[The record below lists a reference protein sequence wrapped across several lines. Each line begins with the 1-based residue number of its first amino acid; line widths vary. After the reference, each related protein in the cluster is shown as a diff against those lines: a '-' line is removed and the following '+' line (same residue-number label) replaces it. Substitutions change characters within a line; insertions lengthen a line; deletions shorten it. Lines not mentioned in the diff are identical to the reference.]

1 MTQQFATIDRRT
13 EVNHTPPPNR
23 THSTRNV
30 MRKIS
35 DVIENRFVQ
44 PLSGWTNLFSMTS
57 LIFLITLRVEWVRFG
72 GGVWF
77 TSVRRSIL
85 ANCWVTEP
93 VSVTKFFGDVGKR
106 RRRGFFKIFS
116 WKWSRI
122 RSSGTRK
129 ELPSHQ
135 LNSRISSS
143 NRLLRQ
149 PCLYVDTTFRNSIE
163 LSRYGHFTAN
173 PATREPRGECDETVK
188 IARMIRPAVIFV
200 YEQQKLLVYKRHWV
214 QTSLTWNI
222 T

>member
-1 MTQQFATIDRRT
+1 M
-13 EVNHTPPPNR
+13 
-23 THSTRNV
+23 STRLFFKMLPSTHNKNKKRNRLG
-30 MRKIS
+30 RKRK
-35 DVIENRFVQ
+35 VIEEMNNEHILLGYDPAVCHDG
-44 PLSGWTNLFSMTS
+44 SAN
-57 LIFLITLRVEWVRFG
+57 

-77 TSVRRSIL
+77 ASVRRSIL

-173 PATREPRGECDETVK
+173 PATREPRVK
-188 IARMIRPAVIFV
+188 SRKHKGSTPFTTRAYQPNNKPLESDLRTT
-200 YEQQKLLVYKRHWV
+200 KG
-214 QTSLTWNI
+214 I
-222 T
+222 TDNKTTNGGK